1 MSNTNPMK
9 SIGVNA
15 IRNFEYVTF
24 IVLLIILI
32 LFIVYFYRLLNK
44 RDYNCKNI
52 KVHTDLL
59 KEQNNGHINYANL
72 NTVDSNGLT
81 YLQID
86 GSGGVI
92 YDLQVRDFYIKT
104 AYNCCC
110 SGKFK
115 NDYVDLCS
123 LDVVNAYG
131 VRALDFQ
138 IYSKDEEPIVAA
150 SASTSHNYKETYNY
164 LKLSD
169 VLYHVNNLFIVNNQY
184 GMGDD
189 PLFLIFRM
197 HTIKFDIYNKMA
209 EILNNVFGI
218 DKFYSKINRMSNNTT
233 TIPSFAEVPMKDIE
247 KKVIIILIH
256 DEPNNTNVTN
266 SQLGSYVDI
275 FGNSMKLYRYD
286 DLKDSTYGT
295 YIQQYTKNNLCYVMP
310 NLEASSVNND
320 YIMPLTYGIQFI
332 GMNYQSADS
341 LLKSYNN
348 FFIDEYGFDGA
359 ANSSHVPYIKKP
371 NQLLAEI

>member
-1 MSNTNPMK
+1 
-9 SIGVNA
+9 
-15 IRNFEYVTF
+15 
-24 IVLLIILI
+24 
-32 LFIVYFYRLLNK
+32 
-44 RDYNCKNI
+44 
-52 KVHTDLL
+52 
-59 KEQNNGHINYANL
+59 
-72 NTVDSNGLT
+72 
-81 YLQID
+81 
-86 GSGGVI
+86 
-92 YDLQVRDFYIKT
+92 
-104 AYNCCC
+104 
-110 SGKFK
+110 
-115 NDYVDLCS
+115 
-123 LDVVNAYG
+123 
-131 VRALDFQ
+131 
-138 IYSKDEEPIVAA
+138 
-150 SASTSHNYKETYNY
+150 
-164 LKLSD
+164 
-169 VLYHVNNLFIVNNQY
+169 
-184 GMGDD
+184 MGDD

-359 ANSSHVPYIKKP
+359 ANNSHVPYIKKP